1 MSNKILAS
9 TRIGFSGRSAASPYK
24 ISITPSSPL
33 IGDSI
38 QVAII
43 SGLDWVLR
51 SPYDGLSPKSYEP
64 PQEHHESINIKSKGR
79 ISASMPVALLHSAV
93 MTSPGL
99 DDDGNV
105 VVSAGH
111 NISDQI
117 SITTGAVAIKD
128 LDLAFGTIEISYRSF
143 GAQLWRH
150 SPFRHSG
157 SYALYSTNPELDKPK
172 QIIIRVKNQTK
183 DEQSKPSIVTIQAKD
198 FCTDLPIEGATVYL
212 NQVAKGLTDI
222 NGKLVVGMLSPGPYS
237 VKIQASGFMPT
248 DSDQL
253 KNDSFTI

>member
-1 MSNKILAS
+1 MSKILAS
-9 TRIGFSGRSAASPYK
+9 TRIGFGSKSAESPYK
-24 ISITPSSPL
+24 ISVNPSSPL
-33 IGDSI
+33 IGDVVQI
-38 QVAII
+38 AII

-64 PQEHHESINIKSKGR
+64 PQEHHESINIKSKGK
-79 ISASMPVALLHSAV
+79 ISASMPVAVLHSAI
-93 MTSPGL
+93 MRSPGL
-99 DDDGNV
+99 NADGNV
-105 VVSAGH
+105 IVPAGQ
-111 NISDQI
+111 NITNNI

-128 LDLAFGTIEISYRSF
+128 LELAFGTISIRYRSF
-143 GAQLWRH
+143 GAQIWKH
-150 SPFRHSG
+150 VPFRHAG
-157 SYALYSTNPELDKPK
+157 SYALYATNTELDKPK
-172 QIIIRVKNQTK
+172 QITIRVKDQTK
-183 DEQSKPSIVTIQAKD
+183 DEQSRPSIVTIQAKD

-212 NQVAKGLTDI
+212 NAVSKGVTDI

>member
-1 MSNKILAS
+1 MSKILAS
-9 TRIGFSGRSAASPYK
+9 TRIGFGGRSAASPYK
-24 ISITPSSPL
+24 ISVTPSLPL
-33 IGDSI
+33 IGDAI

-43 SGLDWVLR
+43 SGLGWVLR
-51 SPYDGLSPKSYEP
+51 SPYDGLSPKTYEP
-64 PQEHHESINIKSKGR
+64 PQEHHETINIKSKGK
-79 ISASMPVALLHSAV
+79 ISASMPVEFLYSAI
-93 MTSPGL
+93 MQSPGL
-99 DDDGNV
+99 NADGNV
-105 VVSAGH
+105 IVPAGQAITS
-111 NISDQI
+111 NI

-128 LDLAFGTIEISYRSF
+128 LDLTFGTISLSYRSF
-143 GAQLWRH
+143 GAQIWRH

-157 SYALYSTNPELDKPK
+157 SYALFATNPELDKPK
-172 QIIIRVKNQTK
+172 QITIRVKDQTK
-183 DEQSKPSIVTIQAKD
+183 DEQSRPSIVTIQAKD

-212 NQVAKGLTDI
+212 NAVAKGLTDI

>member
-1 MSNKILAS
+1 MNKILAS
-9 TRIGFSGRSAASPYK
+9 TRIGFGGKSAASPYK
-24 ISITPSSPL
+24 ISVTPSSPL
-33 IGDSI
+33 IGDSLQI
-38 QVAII
+38 AII

-51 SPYDGLSPKSYEP
+51 SPYDGLSPKQMEP
-64 PQEHHESINIKSKGR
+64 PQEHHESINIKSKGK
-79 ISASMPVALLHSAV
+79 ISASMPVAVLHSAV
-93 MTSPGL
+93 MASPGL

-105 VVSAGH
+105 IVPAGQ
-111 NISDQI
+111 NIANNI
-117 SITTGAVAIKD
+117 SITTGAVALKD
-128 LDLAFGTIEISYRSF
+128 LDLAFGTISISYRSF
-143 GAQLWRH
+143 GAQIWWH

-157 SYALYSTNPELDKPK
+157 SYALYATNPELDKPK
-172 QIIIRVKNQTK
+172 QITIRVKDQTK
-183 DEQSKPSIVTIQAKD
+183 DEQSRPSIVTIQAKD

-212 NQVAKGLTDI
+212 NAVAKGVTDI

>member
-1 MSNKILAS
+1 MSKILAS
-9 TRIGFSGRSAASPYK
+9 TRIGFGGKSAQSLYK
-24 ISITPSSPL
+24 ISTTPSSPL

-38 QVAII
+38 QIGII
-43 SGLDWVLR
+43 SGLDWTLR
-51 SPYDGLSPKSYEP
+51 SPYDGLKPKAIEP
-64 PQEHHESINIKSKGR
+64 PQEHNETINIKSKGK
-79 ISASMPVALLHSAV
+79 ISASMPVAVLFSAV
-93 MTSPGL
+93 MVSPGL

-105 VVSAGH
+105 IVPAGQAIT
-111 NISDQI
+111 NNI

-128 LDLAFGTIEISYRSF
+128 LDLAFGTIAISYQSF
-143 GAQLWRH
+143 GAQIWRH

-157 SYALYSTNPELDKPK
+157 SYALYATNPELDKPK
-172 QIIIRVKNQTK
+172 QITIRVKDQTK

-212 NQVAKGLTDI
+212 NAVAKGTTDI

>member
-1 MSNKILAS
+1 MSKILAS
-9 TRIGFSGRSAASPYK
+9 TRIGYGGKSTESPYK
-24 ISITPSSPL
+24 ISVTPPSPL

-38 QVAII
+38 QIAII

-51 SPYDGLSPKSYEP
+51 SPYDGLSPKSFEP
-64 PQEHHESINIKSKGR
+64 PQEHHESINIKSKGK
-79 ISASMPVALLHSAV
+79 ISASMPVAALHSAV
-93 MTSPGL
+93 MASPGL

-105 VVSAGH
+105 ILPAGQ
-111 NISDQI
+111 NIKDSI

-128 LDLAFGTIEISYRSF
+128 LDLAFGTIALKYRSF
-143 GAQLWRH
+143 GAQIWRH

-157 SYALYSTNPELDKPK
+157 SYALYATNPELDEPK
-172 QIIIRVKNQTK
+172 QITIRVKDQTK
-183 DEQSKPSIVTIQAKD
+183 DEQSRPSIVTIQAKD

-212 NQVAKGLTDI
+212 NSVSKGVTDI

-253 KNDSFTI
+253 KNDSFKI